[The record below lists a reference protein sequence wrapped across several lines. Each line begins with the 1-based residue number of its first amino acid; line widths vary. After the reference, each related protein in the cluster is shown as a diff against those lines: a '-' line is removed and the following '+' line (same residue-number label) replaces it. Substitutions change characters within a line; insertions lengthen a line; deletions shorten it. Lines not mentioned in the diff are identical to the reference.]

1 VRAMEMILDKIEEIL
16 LELGR
21 YPGKRELI
29 EDALRALIREKP
41 ELKMDVAVELYKRG
55 EVSLSRAAEI
65 CGLNIE
71 DFRELLKS
79 RGIKVTVPTISRDE
93 IDEEVK
99 RILG

>member
-1 VRAMEMILDKIEEIL
+1 LTW
-16 LELGR
+16 GG

-41 ELKMDVAVELYKRG
+41 ELKMDTAVELYKRG

-79 RGIKVTVPTISRDE
+79 RGIKVAVPTISRDE

>member
-1 VRAMEMILDKIEEIL
+1 
-16 LELGR
+16 
-21 YPGKRELI
+21 
-29 EDALRALIREKP
+29 
-41 ELKMDVAVELYKRG
+41 MDTAVELYKRG

-79 RGIKVTVPTISRDE
+79 RGIKVAVPTISRDE